1 MKLGQIRKL
10 KPLARF
16 GNLLRLD
23 KKDIYQVIW
32 YAFISGIVSLSLPLG
47 IQAIINLIQGGKVN
61 VSWIILVVVV
71 VLGSILMGVLRLM
84 QMRITENIQQKI
96 LARAAF
102 EFAFRFPKMKWE
114 AIDSYYPP
122 ELSNRFF
129 DSLTVQKGM
138 AKLILDYSAALL
150 TIIFSLILLS
160 VYHPFFILFGVI
172 LFVML
177 YFIFKFSFDYGLE
190 TSIKESKFKYK
201 IASWLQEI
209 ARNQNTFKNLNVH
222 QYSMNRNDQL
232 VMGYINAREK
242 HFSVLV
248 RQFYQLIGFKAI
260 TTAGLLLIGG
270 LLVINQQMNIGQFVA
285 AEIIIIGVI
294 SSVEKLILGL
304 ESFYDLLTGLEKLG
318 EVTDVELE
326 KPSDKDTDSVPED
339 FIGLELDKICFH
351 YPNDLNPVLKNISL
365 KIEPKERV
373 LIYGE
378 NGSGKSTLLKIM
390 GGWMEPTTG
399 LFYINQHFISKIKPM
414 DYRNK
419 IGIITASQFTFEG
432 SILENITLNDK
443 KVTDEHLKW
452 VIENVQLSS
461 YLKDEPKGMETMLK
475 SEGKGLPSSVI
486 QKIVLARTI
495 IHKPKLLILEEPL
508 DKVDVKQANE
518 IVDFLTHPS
527 HEWTLI
533 VASKN
538 PHWRNKCGREIE
550 LNNGIIISDTKN

>member
-1 MKLGQIRKL
+1 MKLGEIRKL

-16 GNLLRLD
+16 GKLLQMD
-23 KKDIYQVIW
+23 KKDIYQIIW
-32 YAFISGIVSLSLPLG
+32 YAFISGMVSLSLPLG
-47 IQAIINLIQGGKVN
+47 IQAIINLIQGGRVN
-61 VSWIILVVVV
+61 VSWIILVIVVV
-71 VLGSILMGVLRLM
+71 FGSVLMGVLRLM

-96 LARAAF
+96 LARVAF
-102 EFAFRFPKMKWE
+102 EFSFRFPKMKWE

-122 ELSNRFF
+122 ELANRFF
-129 DSLTVQKGM
+129 DALNVQKGF
-138 AKLILDYSAALL
+138 AKLILDYSASLL

-172 LFVML
+172 LFIML

-190 TSIKESKFKYK
+190 TSVKESKFKYK
-201 IASWLQEI
+201 IASWIQEI

-222 QYSMNRNDQL
+222 QYSMNKNDQL

-242 HFSVLV
+242 HFTVLI
-248 RQFYQLIGFKAI
+248 RQFYQLIGFKAL

-294 SSVEKLILGL
+294 SAVEKLILGL
-304 ESFYDLLTGLEKLG
+304 ESFYDLLTGLEKIG
-318 EVTDVELE
+318 EVTDIDLE
-326 KPSDKDTDSVPED
+326 NPSDKDENSVPED

-351 YPNDLNPVLKNISL
+351 YPNDLKPILKNVSL
-365 KIEPKERV
+365 KIDPREKV

-390 GGWMEPTTG
+390 GGWMEPTSG
-399 LFYINQHFISKIKPM
+399 LFYINEHFISKIKPM

-419 IGIITASQFTFEG
+419 IGIISSAQLTFEG
-432 SILENITLNDK
+432 TILENITLNDK
-443 KVTDEHLKW
+443 SVTDEHLKY
-452 VIENVQLSS
+452 VIENVQLSG
-461 YLKDEPKGMETMLK
+461 YLKDTPKGLETLLK

-508 DKVDVKQANE
+508 DKVDIEQANK
-518 IVDFLTHPS
+518 IVDFLTDPS
-527 HEWTLI
+527 HDWTLI

-538 PHWRNKCGREIE
+538 PHWMDKCQREIK
-550 LNNGIIISDTKN
+550 LNNGVIESDSKI